1 MTNQSYMSLERR
13 ELQHQQLLRNQE
25 KQLASDCDD
34 LLHDFMLCKHD
45 DAVVWDR
52 FTQRTHELKEV
63 LRRLDES
70 NTRLQ
75 EYRDKQVHDE

>member
-1 MTNQSYMSLERR
+1 MTNLSYMALERR

-25 KQLASDCDD
+25 EQLASDCDD

-52 FTQRTHELKEV
+52 FTQRAHELKEV
-63 LRRLDES
+63 LRQRTES
-70 NTRLQ
+70 EKRLQ
-75 EYRDKQVHDE
+75 EYCAKQMLTE